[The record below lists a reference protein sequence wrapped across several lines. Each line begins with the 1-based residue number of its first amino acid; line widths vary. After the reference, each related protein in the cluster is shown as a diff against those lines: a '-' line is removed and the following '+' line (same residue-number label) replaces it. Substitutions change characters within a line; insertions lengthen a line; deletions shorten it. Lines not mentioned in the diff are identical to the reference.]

1 MNITIGT
8 PEFLFGSSCILFLNG
23 MNPLGWVFFATGLLG
38 SVARFAVRHAEKL
51 EESKNRLK
59 MEESLS
65 TILTQSNTAS
75 AGQYPKLVH

>member
-8 PEFLFGSSCILFLNG
+8 PEVLFGASSVLFLNG
-23 MNPLGWVFFATGLLG
+23 MNTLGWVFFVTGFLG

-51 EESKNRLK
+51 EESKNRVK
-59 MEESLS
+59 MEESLT
-65 TILTQSNTAS
+65 TILAQTNVDS